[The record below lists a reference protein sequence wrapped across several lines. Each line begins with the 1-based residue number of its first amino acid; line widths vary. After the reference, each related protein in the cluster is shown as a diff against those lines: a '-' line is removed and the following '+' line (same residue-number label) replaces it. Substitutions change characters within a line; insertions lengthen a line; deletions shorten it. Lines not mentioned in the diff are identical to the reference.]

1 MNTVTS
7 KQFWEEKQKFFEK
20 HNFDYTVRTTDFE
33 NERYCKYY
41 SFEDGAEFYEL
52 VSFVE
57 EEVETV
63 AHGLTIK
70 IPVKFCKTEYWTTE
84 SSSKWCYEKY

>member
-20 HNFDYTVRTTDFE
+20 HDFNYVVKTTDFE
-33 NERYCKYY
+33 NERYTKFYI
-41 SFEDGAEFYEL
+41 FEDGAEFYEL
-52 VSFVE
+52 VSFVTE
-57 EEVETV
+57 EIETN

-70 IPVKFCKTEYWTTE
+70 VPVKFCKTEYWTTE
-84 SSSKWCYEKY
+84 SGSKWCYERY